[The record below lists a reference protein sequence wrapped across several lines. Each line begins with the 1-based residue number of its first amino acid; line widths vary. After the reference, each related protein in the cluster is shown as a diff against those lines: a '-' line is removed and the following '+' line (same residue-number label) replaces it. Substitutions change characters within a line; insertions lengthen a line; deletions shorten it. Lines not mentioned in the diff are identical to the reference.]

1 MTVTQTNRG
10 QGSLP
15 AAPAQGAQ
23 RRGRP
28 SKNPKITYQC
38 EMCGATKTVYP
49 NHNRAYRFCS
59 QTCNLK
65 NARSRRKRDP
75 LAKKK
80 AKQRVNAYQKRRRSN
95 NHLLSANNMLAR
107 GKCALHPIYNDG
119 QELQVTTNNIA
130 MFAWD
135 HLDRTTKRANVARLK
150 SKDADAVQEEID
162 KCQLVCH
169 NCHAMKGQQDQDW
182 IPVDKQTSLQPTLF

>member
-1 MTVTQTNRG
+1 MTATQTHRG

-15 AAPAQGAQ
+15 AAPAQGAK

-28 SKNPKITYQC
+28 SKNPKVTYQC
-38 EMCGATKTVYP
+38 EICGITKTVYAHP
-49 NHNRAYRFCS
+49 HRLYRFCS

-65 NARSRRKRDP
+65 NARSQRKIDP
-75 LAKKK
+75 LATTKKRN
-80 AKQRVNAYQKRRRSN
+80 RVNAFQKQRRSN

-119 QELQVTTNNIA
+119 QELHVTTNNIA

-135 HLDRTTKRANVARLK
+135 HIDRTTKRANVAKLK
-150 SKDADAVQEEID
+150 GKDADVVQQEID

-182 IPVDKQTSLQPTLF
+182 KPVDKQTSPQPTLF